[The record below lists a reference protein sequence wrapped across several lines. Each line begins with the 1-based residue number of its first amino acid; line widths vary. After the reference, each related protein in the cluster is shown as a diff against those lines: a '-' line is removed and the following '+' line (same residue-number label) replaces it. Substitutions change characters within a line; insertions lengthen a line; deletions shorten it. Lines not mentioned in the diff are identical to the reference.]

1 MFHSAL
7 KMGNSGILMYVPHYV
22 NFNKIYI
29 EIFNYHV
36 KKGHSLHGK
45 GPPKVQI
52 NAFWTIIGVWIGV
65 AKFENIWK
73 ETFDIRSAFPKK
85 WLKSIF
91 LEHWGIIM
99 YILAH
104 NLHSHTNY

>member
-1 MFHSAL
+1 M
-7 KMGNSGILMYVPHYV
+7 
-22 NFNKIYI
+22 
-29 EIFNYHV
+29 
-36 KKGHSLHGK
+36 HGK

-52 NAFWTIIGVWIGV
+52 NAFWNIIGVWIGV

-73 ETFDIRSAFPKK
+73 ETFDIRSAFEAIKYNFPKK
-85 WLKSIF
+85 WLKNIV

-99 YILAH
+99 YIIAH